1 ELTDAVL
8 ETEFTQYVRGL
19 KWDLIKNKIADDNT
33 IKVEADEVQAKAK
46 EMIVAQ
52 FGGQAFADQLK
63 DKLDDIA
70 TNYLSNEKGQN
81 FMRLYNQLRSEKIM
95 KHIKGNITIE
105 EKSVSLDEF
114 KDIVAKHK
122 H

>member
-1 ELTDAVL
+1 M
-8 ETEFTQYVRGL
+8 
-19 KWDLIKNKIADDNT
+19 
-33 IKVEADEVQAKAK
+33 QAKAK

-63 DKLDDIA
+63 DKLDDI
-70 TNYLSNEKGQN
+70 TNNYLSNEKGQN

-95 KHIKGNITIE
+95 KHIKENITVE
-105 EKSVSLDEF
+105 NKEVSVDEF
-114 KDIVAKHK
+114 KKIVEEHK